1 MQLKKII
8 TFFVLSL
15 STFSFAQREDNLYG
29 FSLGYAN
36 QSGHFGK
43 IGAFYIFDSSSSIAT
58 KIDINANMAYMRDD
72 FQIIPE
78 IGITGYITSFTL
90 LDIFPFVETEFT
102 PYTFTPKAGFSI
114 FTMIDFGFGYGIKLH
129 EKDNF
134 KPIKG
139 FQFSVGINI
148 PLNLH
153 LKMM

>member
-1 MQLKKII
+1 MQFKKII

-15 STFSFAQREDNLYG
+15 SNFSFAQGGDNLYG

-36 QSGHFGK
+36 QSGNFGK
-43 IGAFYIFDSSSSIAT
+43 IGAFYTFDFNNSTAI
-58 KIDINANMAYMRDD
+58 KIDANANMAYMRDD

-78 IGITGYITSFTL
+78 IGITGYITSLTL
-90 LDIFPFVETEFT
+90 FDIFPFVETEFT

-114 FTMIDFGFGYGIKLH
+114 FTMVDFGFGYGIKLH

-139 FQFSVGINI
+139 FQLSLGINI